1 VKTIVLIGMVVFV
14 AVLAL
19 ALGSRLPTDAITVV
33 IGVAC
38 GVLASIPTSVLI
50 IAVALRREAPAATA
64 PLQQQYPPVVVVN
77 APPGAPSG
85 YNQAQQWPGAGPSW
99 PAQMPPPGPRQ
110 FRIIGQEN
118 VMVDCDHSWD

>member
-1 VKTIVLIGMVVFV
+1 MKTIVLIGMVVFV

-50 IAVALRREAPAATA
+50 IAVALRREAPAAAA
-64 PLQQQYPPVVVVN
+64 PVQQQYPPVVVVN
-77 APPGAPSG
+77 APPGH
-85 YNQAQQWPGAGPSW
+85 NQAQQWPGAGPSW
-99 PAQMPPPGPRQ
+99 PAQMPPPSPRQ

-118 VMVDCDHSWD
+118 DLSGFD